1 MSILGGSTAVT
12 GRLTRATNNALTV
25 SLQTEAGADV
35 GKARQRG
42 SAGVLFGFKNGGR
55 GSYKL
60 VAGEDVLE
68 IAVGPTTTV
77 SRADAVIGRIAP
89 QDGGARFED
98 AAGRVL
104 ALWRP
109 YHGMKA
115 DDAWRHPITSPDG
128 TELGTLSLVR
138 TKLGWKNFDGFLTT
152 LATWDMAG
160 ISQKLPSA
168 GSLLALNA
176 PLDSTLGDLLAAA
189 CVDVAVF
196 PKGYIVT
203 NSAA

>member
-1 MSILGGSTAVT
+1 MYEMAVRVLHLLRVSYRPAHEHLGGSIAVT

-25 SLQTEAGADV
+25 SLRTEAGADV
-35 GKARQRG
+35 GKARQKG
-42 SAGVLFGFKNGGR
+42 STGVLFGFKNGGQ

-77 SRADAVIGRIAP
+77 SRA
-89 QDGGARFED
+89 
-98 AAGRVL
+98 
-104 ALWRP
+104 
-109 YHGMKA
+109 
-115 DDAWRHPITSPDG
+115 
-128 TELGTLSLVR
+128 
-138 TKLGWKNFDGFLTT
+138 GWKNFDGFLTT

-160 ISQKLPSA
+160 ISQKLSSA

-203 NSAA
+203 NSAAS